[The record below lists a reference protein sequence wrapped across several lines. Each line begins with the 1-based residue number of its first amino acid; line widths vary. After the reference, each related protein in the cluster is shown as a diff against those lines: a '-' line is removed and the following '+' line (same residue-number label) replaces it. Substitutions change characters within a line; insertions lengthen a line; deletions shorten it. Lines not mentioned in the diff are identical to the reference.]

1 MHDVI
6 VIGLGA
12 MGSAAAYEIAATGA
26 KVLGLEQFD
35 PLHDKGS
42 SHGRT
47 RMIRKA
53 YLEGDF
59 YIPLLMRSF
68 ERWRALSEKSGKR
81 LINEC
86 GVFYAAP
93 EGDAIV
99 ANTLKS
105 ARLYDL
111 EVEEMDAKEARKR
124 FPAFRP
130 PADYQYLYEP
140 EAGYADPDTALAVY
154 HALAKE
160 QGAELRFNEKVL
172 ELEAGAQGATVK
184 TDKGGHRAHRL
195 VIAAGAWLGALAPKL
210 GLDLPLEAWR
220 MALHWFRAKPGGAKP
235 RMPNVWRTAGG
246 GFLYG
251 FPEAPG
257 ETGCKYAF
265 HDRHNRTVDPE
276 NPDRSIT
283 DEEITEIAKAVSG
296 FVPALAT
303 HIAAKSC
310 LYTMTPDEHFV
321 IGLHPTLETVAL
333 AGGFSG
339 HGFKFMPVVGEILRD
354 LALDAATEHEIA
366 AFSPQRFKGGGA

>member
-26 KVLGLEQFD
+26 KVLGIEQFS

-68 ERWRALSEKSGKR
+68 ERWRELSKQSGKT
-81 LINEC
+81 LITEC

-93 EGDAIV
+93 EGDPIV

-111 EVEEMDAKEARKR
+111 KVEELDARVVAERY
-124 FPAFRP
+124 PAFHP
-130 PADYQYLYEP
+130 LSDYQCLFEP
-140 EAGYADPDTALAVY
+140 EAGYVDPDTTLALY
-154 HALAKE
+154 QRLAE
-160 QGAELRFNEKVL
+160 ENGAELLFGERVIS
-172 ELEAGAQGATVK
+172 LEAGTTEVRVK
-184 TDKGGHRAHRL
+184 TDKREYRAYRL
-195 VIAAGAWLGALAPKL
+195 VITAGAWLAGLAPKL
-210 GLDLPLEAWR
+210 GLNLPLEVWR
-220 MALHWFRAKPGGAKP
+220 MVLHWFRAGKRGAKP
-235 RMPNVWRTAGG
+235 EMPNVWRTKEG

-251 FPEAPG
+251 FPQAPG
-257 ETGCKYAF
+257 EEGCKYAF
-265 HDRHNRTVDPE
+265 HDRQNRTVDPA
-276 NPDRSIT
+276 NPDRNIT
-283 DEEITEIAKAVSG
+283 GDEIAEIIEAVSG
-296 FVPALAT
+296 FIPALAT
-303 HIAAKSC
+303 HLKAKAC

-321 IGLHPTLETVAL
+321 IGLHPSLETVAI

-339 HGFKFMPVVGEILRD
+339 HGFKFTPVVGEILRD

-366 AFSPQRFKGGGA
+366 AFSPERFKGAGG